1 LFDIHF
7 EIWIIVGLRVVQ
19 QEDKLEGI
27 PYYVVIKAKMI
38 YCCGNNLVQA
48 ETNNANGFDEMAYM
62 LWISSYHMKQVYL
75 RMSARHKVIHIK
87 WSHLKSLLGNQGR
100 SRWIS

>member
-1 LFDIHF
+1 
-7 EIWIIVGLRVVQ
+7 
-19 QEDKLEGI
+19 
-27 PYYVVIKAKMI
+27 MI

-48 ETNNANGFDEMAYM
+48 EANNANGFDEMAYM

-100 SRWIS
+100 SRWISWNRSECIFTIGSDHCVAWVGLRG